1 MTSYRTP
8 ALRVIGHAL
17 WIGSLLTLL
26 AIIAVSV
33 WLDSTTGGYGLT
45 SVLLTIRLYGITRLP
60 TSAALSV
67 LIGALTAAAMNTRSR
82 IARAGILAGGYA
94 LVMVLLDALVQLT
107 YHASAWSKWLTPP
120 LSLWIIVTAAGAAG
134 LAWRQRKQDLRL
146 PPAARRIAWRL
157 IAAGLVLVIARQ
169 GWLLVQHGRY
179 HSPYSSQTA
188 SSSSAGGV
196 DEAPAQTYP
205 TAEPVE
211 PLDPAVPVAAV
222 REDLSALYDS
232 TLRAAGPD
240 LLWVVPLS
248 VYEAPCT
255 NSSGADGTKVSLTGQ
270 FSTRDLDTA
279 ADNVDFL
286 EITQANEAVA
296 RQIADTWVA
305 DGLMGNPDVMKGN
318 FYFGDRGRGTLAS
331 AKIDFDQGN
340 GNIDVAGRCATYA

>member
-146 PPAARRIAWRL
+146 SSDGRKMAWRA
-157 IAAGLVLVIARQ
+157 IAVGLAMVLAWQSWQVAN
-169 GWLLVQHGRY
+169 RY
-179 HSPYSSQTA
+179 RASNHQTTSQTA
-188 SSSSAGGV
+188 TPSVTS
-196 DEAPAQTYP
+196 YLK
-205 TAEPVE
+205 PV
-211 PLDPAVPVAAV
+211 PSIPAV
-222 REDLSALYDS
+222 RDELSALYDS
-232 TLRAAGPD
+232 TVRAAPPD
-240 LLWVVPLS
+240 LRWSIPLAMS
-248 VYEAPCT
+248 ENPCST
-255 NSSGADGTKVSLTGQ
+255 PSGADGSMFALTGR
-270 FSTRDLDTA
+270 FTVRDL
-279 ADNVDFL
+279 NHPVDSVDL
-286 EITQANEAVA
+286 RKIVEENKVVA
-296 RQIADTWVA
+296 EQIANAWIA
-305 DGLMGNPDVMKGN
+305 DGLMNNPKTVLGSW
-318 FYFGDRGRGTLAS
+318 YFEVLETETLAT
-331 AKIDFDQGN
+331 AKIEFLDGY
-340 GNIDVAGRCATYA
+340 GNILVLSKCAT